1 MGGIILSNARIIT
14 PFDEIYSGTVEVEN
28 GVIRKV
34 YYGKRSGGENLEGKI
49 LVPGFIDIHTHGIR
63 GYDVTL
69 SALEGSV
76 DRVVDALMA
85 MSRAYSVHGV
95 TRFLPT
101 TVTAPHEVLLIAAK
115 GVAETIDS
123 QRDGIEGALIEGLH
137 MEGPY
142 ISREKAGAQN
152 PRYIR
157 SPSINELKEYWEASR
172 GKLKTITL
180 APEVKGALE
189 LIQYARSLGIHVS
202 IGHTNAT
209 YEEAKAA
216 IYAGANRATH
226 LYNGMRQVHHREPG
240 VVVALLE
247 SPQVYLEFICDYIHV
262 SPIMIKYTIRCAGIE
277 RIVAV
282 TDSIIATDLPD
293 GTYSLGGLE
302 IIVKDG
308 VSRLRN
314 GALAGSTLTMDK
326 ALKNLVK
333 LGIPLKD
340 AVRTLTYNPAIA
352 VGIYNAGAIMPGY
365 TADLVVLD
373 ENLKV
378 ESVYVRG
385 ENIL

>member
-1 MGGIILSNARIIT
+1 MGRIILSNARIIT
-14 PFDEIYSGTVEVEN
+14 PFEEIYPGTVEVEN
-28 GVIRKV
+28 GIIKKV
-34 YYGKRSGGENLEGKI
+34 YYGKRCGGENLEGKI
-49 LVPGFIDIHTHGIR
+49 LTPGFIDIHTHGIR
-63 GYDVTL
+63 GHDITQSSL
-69 SALEGSV
+69 GGSV
-76 DRVVDALMA
+76 EKVVETLVE
-85 MSRAYSVHGV
+85 MSKAYAVHGV

-101 TVTAPHEVLLIAAK
+101 TMTAPHEALLIATK
-115 GVAETIDS
+115 GVAETMDY
-123 QRDGIEGALIEGLH
+123 QRDRIEGALIEGLH

-152 PRYIR
+152 PKYIR
-157 SPSINELKEYWEASR
+157 SPSISELKEYWETSR
-172 GKLKTITL
+172 GKLRTITL

-189 LIQYARSLGIHVS
+189 LIEYARSLGINVS

-216 IYAGANRATH
+216 IYVGANRATH
-226 LYNGMRQVHHREPG
+226 LYNGMRQIHHREPG

-247 SPQVYLEFICDYIHV
+247 SPQVYLELICDFIHV
-262 SPIMIKYTIRCAGIE
+262 SPVMIKFTIRYAGIE
-277 RIVAV
+277 RIVTV

-302 IIVKDG
+302 IIVEEG

-326 ALKNLVK
+326 ALRNLVK

-340 AVRTLTYNPAIA
+340 AVRTLTYNPASA
-352 VGIYNAGAIMPGY
+352 VGIRDAGAIIPGY
-365 TADLVVLD
+365 TADLVVLNN
-373 ENLKV
+373 NLRV